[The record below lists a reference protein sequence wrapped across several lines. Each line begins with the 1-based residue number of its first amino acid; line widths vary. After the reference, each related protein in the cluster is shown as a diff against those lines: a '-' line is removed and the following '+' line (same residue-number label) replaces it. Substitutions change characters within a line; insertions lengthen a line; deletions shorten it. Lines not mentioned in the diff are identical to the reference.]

1 MSTTAELQYK
11 NKCWAATVAHT
22 IKENTL
28 TKYYDKTDLDV
39 AMHEMTGQI
48 MTMEDR
54 LSQLG
59 VAQPHLTTMGL
70 YITTA
75 LAVAEDSYIPVGAR
89 LSEVRSIKQN
99 VDALCKDLEHQ
110 LQQEQKRYQDMNNVI
125 YVDFTKRT

>member
-28 TKYYDKTDLDV
+28 TKYYDNTDLDI

-59 VAQPHLTTMGL
+59 VAQPHLTCMGL

-75 LAVAEDSYIPVGAR
+75 LAVAEDPHIPAGAR
-89 LSEVRSIKQN
+89 LSEVRSIKHN
-99 VDALCKDLEHQ
+99 IDLLCKDLELQ
-110 LQQEQKRYQDMNNVI
+110 MQQEQKRFKDMDNVI
-125 YVDFTKRT
+125 YVNFSKRT

>member
-1 MSTTAELQYK
+1 M
-11 NKCWAATVAHT
+11 
-22 IKENTL
+22 

-59 VAQPHLTTMGL
+59 VAQPHLTTMAL

-89 LSEVRSIKQN
+89 LSEVRSIKHN
-99 VDALCKDLEHQ
+99 IDLLCKDLEHQ
-110 LQQEQKRYQDMNNVI
+110 LQQEQKRYQDMDNVM

>member
-1 MSTTAELQYK
+1 M
-11 NKCWAATVAHT
+11 
-22 IKENTL
+22 

-59 VAQPHLTTMGL
+59 VAQPHLTTMAL

-89 LSEVRSIKQN
+89 LSEVTRVKHNI
-99 VDALCKDLEHQ
+99 DALCKDLEHQ
-110 LQQEQKRYQDMNNVI
+110 LQQEQQKYQDIHNVI
-125 YVDFTKRT
+125 YVNFNKGGK